1 MVETAILLKDN
12 FKVTEQ
18 TLKTFNN
25 KDNLIV
31 SLDYES
37 HKQLEDLKIKHVNFE
52 NYLNEKDFKIIDD
65 VTFKIN
71 TSWYKNKK
79 IQDILTFDKINFG
92 WLLEQELF
100 LFLLATIT
108 DFTSLIKIRNEE
120 KNLKKI
126 IVSSVLLDMAKTIFS
141 DF

>member
-18 TLKTFNN
+18 TLKIFNN

-52 NYLNEKDFKIIDD
+52 NYLNEKDFRIIDD

-92 WLLEQELF
+92 WFLE
-100 LFLLATIT
+100 
-108 DFTSLIKIRNEE
+108 
-120 KNLKKI
+120 
-126 IVSSVLLDMAKTIFS
+126 
-141 DF
+141 